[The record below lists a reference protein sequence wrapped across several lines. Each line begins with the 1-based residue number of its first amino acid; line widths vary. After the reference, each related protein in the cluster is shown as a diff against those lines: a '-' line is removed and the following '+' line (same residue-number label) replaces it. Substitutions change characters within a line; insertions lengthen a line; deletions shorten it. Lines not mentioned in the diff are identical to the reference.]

1 LAIQVRIESRECEA
15 EPGLSL
21 FECAERVALPITNS
35 CGQQGGCHE
44 CLVEV
49 TQGLDLLAPP
59 TEEERHLRGD
69 FRLACRA
76 RIRAQ
81 SGAVRF
87 RRLRRGDLQIL
98 DSGAELPALRR
109 AAPFDPAVTREGN
122 TVLLDDDPI
131 AQASGPLHGLALD
144 VGTMTVVVRLV
155 DLETGSVRA
164 TQAFENPQ
172 VFAGSDV
179 MTRIAYDGTDSESTL
194 RGTLIA
200 YLNHAIEAFPCDP
213 KTVYEVV
220 VAGNS
225 TMRDVFFG
233 LDVGSLGRS
242 PFRSLTE
249 LELLAGHRTSTS
261 LIAPAQQL
269 GLLTHPRA
277 RAYGLPLVGSH
288 VGADAAACLLAI
300 DAANED
306 RLIALMDIGT
316 NTELLI
322 GNRRRMLAAS
332 CPAGPAFEGGGIAYG
347 MPAFPG
353 AIEAVRLDGTDAPRC
368 RVIGGGEAQGIC
380 GSGLVDALGE
390 LLRTG
395 RMNRLGRIGAD
406 RFVLDAGQDIY
417 LSEEDIGRL
426 AQAKGAHAAGWTL
439 VMKRYAA
446 DYTHID
452 RLCLAGGFANQLD
465 LDAAIRIGLIPDVP
479 RERIRQVGNAA
490 IEGGTLALRSLTL
503 RRELDAF
510 VKTIEHVELE
520 ADEGFFDAFVE
531 GCQFKPLGVPTWE
544 ERS

>member
-1 LAIQVRIESRECEA
+1 MAIQVRIESRECEA

-21 FECAERVALPITNS
+21 FECADLLGLPITNS
-35 CGQQGGCHE
+35 CGQQGTCRE
-44 CLVEV
+44 CLIEV
-49 TQGLDLLAPP
+49 TEGSDLLAPLS
-59 TEEERHLRGD
+59 EEERHLSGD

-76 RIRAQ
+76 RIRGQ
-81 SGAVRF
+81 SGRIRF

-98 DSGAELPALRR
+98 DAGAELPALRR
-109 AAPFDPAVTREGN
+109 AAPFNPAVAREGN
-122 TVLLDDDPI
+122 TVLLDGDPI
-131 AQASGPLHGLALD
+131 AQAGGPLHGLALD
-144 VGTMTVVVRLV
+144 VGTMTVVARLV
-155 DLETGSVRA
+155 DLEAGSVRA

-172 VFAGSDV
+172 AFAGSDV
-179 MTRIAYDGTDSESTL
+179 MARIAYDGTDSENTL
-194 RGTLIA
+194 RATLIA
-200 YLNHAIEAFPCDP
+200 YVNHTIEAFPCDP
-213 KTVYEVV
+213 KTIYEVT
-220 VAGNS
+220 VAGNP
-225 TMRDVFFG
+225 TMRDLFFG

-249 LELLAGHRTSTS
+249 HEFTAGQRTSTS
-261 LIAPAQQL
+261 LVAAARQL

-306 RLIALMDIGT
+306 GLIALMDIGT

-332 CPAGPAFEGGGIAYG
+332 CPAGPAFEGGGIACG

-353 AIEAVRLDGTDAPRC
+353 AIEAVRLDGTDAPLC
-368 RVIGGGEAQGIC
+368 RVIGGREALGIC

-395 RMNRLGRIGAD
+395 RMNRLGRIGAE
-406 RFVLDAGQDIY
+406 RFVLDPGQDIY

-439 VMKRYAA
+439 VMKRYGA
-446 DYTHID
+446 DYTDID
-452 RLCLAGGFANQLD
+452 RLYLAGGFANRLD
-465 LDAAIRIGLIPDVP
+465 PHAALRIGLIPDLP
-479 RERIRQVGNAA
+479 RERVRQVGNAA
-490 IEGGTLALRSLTL
+490 IEGATLALRSLTL
-503 RRELDAF
+503 RRELDPF

-531 GCQFKPLGVPTWE
+531 GCQFKPLSAPPQRE
-544 ERS
+544 QS